1 MRTHYGKM
9 KSIFAKLDNQ
19 LGANRAAIAKKKH
32 DKKRRRINNQLKVT
46 F

>member
-19 LGANRAAIAKKKH
+19 LGANKAAIAKKKH
-32 DKKRRRINNQLKVT
+32 DKEKKKENK
-46 F
+46 

>member
-19 LGANRAAIAKKKH
+19 LEANKTAMAKKKH
-32 DKKRRRINNQLKVT
+32 DKENAKKENK
-46 F
+46 

>member
-19 LGANRAAIAKKKH
+19 LGANKAAMAKKKH
-32 DKKRRRINNQLKVT
+32 DKEKKENK
-46 F
+46 